1 MAEIPPLPPGF
12 SLDRPGQRSPGNINL
27 HDRPRVQNPDGS
39 FSTVRTISIGTDK
52 GEVLIPTVSDD
63 GRIMSEQEA
72 IQQYRRTGRNFGI
85 FDTPENAT
93 AYAQSLHEDQ
103 AKEYADH
110 PPLPPGFTLDEPQG
124 AEAPQEPRSSMLA
137 NAYGLLPETILS
149 TGSSMIAAPVAGFAG
164 IAQGAKNLVSPGM
177 PAADRVRQVQEAM
190 TYQPRTD
197 AARAVMEGVNVPLEK
212 FTQFADRAGDPI
224 ASPTRP
230 DLPVMIRR
238 GPGQQAITRGEYADE
253 GSPLMATA
261 VNTAIQAAPSL
272 LLRGRSGGMARNV
285 DPRAGA
291 PRPAVAAGERPA
303 APVQPS
309 AQAGRQ
315 PGLAGVPEPAPT
327 TEALKAASNAAYKR
341 ARDTGAVIKP
351 GSFGA
356 ARLRIQAMLREEGL
370 DPTLHPSTSAAVNR
384 LAQTK
389 GPVPLDQLETLRKIA
404 KDAQKSMSPADQRL
418 AGKLVESLDDYAD
431 SLDPRHL
438 STGSTEAVAAF
449 KEARGL
455 WSRARKS
462 ETIDDMIDRA
472 QTRAGAHY
480 TQAGMEHALRQE
492 FKSLALDKKKLRTFT
507 KEEQAAIKNIAR
519 GGPLENTLRN
529 LGKFDPTTG
538 GMAAAISAGMAGGA
552 AIAGAGPFAAAIP
565 AVGFASKRAATR
577 ITRKKVERL
586 HEMVRRGPQTNA
598 PATTKPRETAKQ

>member
-12 SLDRPGQRSPGNINL
+12 SLD
-27 HDRPRVQNPDGS
+27 
-39 FSTVRTISIGTDK
+39 
-52 GEVLIPTVSDD
+52 
-63 GRIMSEQEA
+63 
-72 IQQYRRTGRNFGI
+72 QQQ
-85 FDTPENAT
+85 DT
-93 AYAQSLHEDQ
+93 
-103 AKEYADH
+103 
-110 PPLPPGFTLDEPQG
+110 PPLPPGFTLDEPG
-124 AEAPQEPRSSMLA
+124 AESPAEPRSSLLA
-137 NAYGLLPETILS
+137 NAYGLLPETIMGM
-149 TGSSMIAAPVAGFAG
+149 GSGMVAAPVAGFAG

-197 AARAVMEGVNVPLEK
+197 AARGVMEGAAVPLEK
-212 FTQFADRAGDPI
+212 FAQFADRAGDPI

-285 DPRAGA
+285 DPRAGT

-303 APVQPS
+303 SPVQPP

-315 PGLAGVPEPAPT
+315 PGLAGVPEAPT
-327 TEALKAASNAAYKR
+327 TEALKAASSAAYKR
-341 ARDTGAVIKP
+341 ARDTGAVINP

-356 ARLRIQAMLREEGL
+356 ARLRIAAMLKEEGL
-370 DPTLHPSTSAAVNR
+370 NSKLHPSTSAALEEIMKTR
-384 LAQTK
+384 

-404 KDAQKSMSPADQRL
+404 KDAQKSIAPADQRL
-418 AGKLVESLDDYAD
+418 AGKLIESLDDYAD

-449 KEARGL
+449 KEARSL

-462 ETIDDMIDRA
+462 EIIDDMKDRA
-472 QTRAGAHY
+472 ETRAGAHY

-492 FKSLALDKKKLRTFT
+492 FKSLALDKRRMRTFT
-507 KEEQAAIKNIAR
+507 KQEQAEIKGIAR

-586 HEMVRRGPQTNA
+586 HEMVRRGPA
-598 PATTKPRETAKQ
+598 PKSPAIAKDASSVPETQRR